1 VSRDRRTRTV
11 RFVGGKGGVGK
22 TTTATALA
30 SVAAAR
36 GHRTLLVSTDP
47 AHSTGDLLRAPLSGE
62 PTLVADR
69 RGTGGPRSGELW
81 AVEIDAQAAADAHI
95 DRVREDA
102 RSLVSR
108 EVLATVDRHLD
119 LARRAAGT
127 LESAVV
133 DRLADLLVDRS
144 HRFDRVVVDTAPTGH
159 TLRLLAMPELL
170 RGWVGGLVR
179 QRERQRGL
187 DRAVR
192 NLARDES
199 AEADPVLA
207 RLQLRSERLAGLRH
221 RIHDDALVHLVTVPE
236 RLAIEETLR
245 TEVDLSAAGLRVG
258 TLVVNQVIP
267 ADADGVFVAARRD
280 QQRLHLAD
288 LARRSRGRARIEVPL
303 LPHDVRGPDDLAA
316 IEAHV
321 AALLDDPSAR

>member
-1 VSRDRRTRTV
+1 VLLKDVSASRTV

-30 SVAAAR
+30 SVAARR
-36 GHRTLLVSTDP
+36 GDRTLLVSTDP
-47 AHSTGDLLRAPLSGE
+47 AHSTGDLLRAPLTDE
-62 PTLVADR
+62 PTEVA
-69 RGTGGPRSGELW
+69 RGLW

-108 EVLATVDRHLD
+108 EVFATVDRHLD

-199 AEADPVLA
+199 AEHDPVLA
-207 RLQLRSERLAGLRH
+207 RLQLRAERLAGLRR
-221 RIHDDALVHLVTVPE
+221 RIRDDAVVHLVTVPE

-245 TEVDLSAAGLRVG
+245 AEAELTSAGLRVG

-267 ADADGVFVAARRD
+267 DDADGSFVAARRD
-280 QQRLHLAD
+280 QQRVHLHD
-288 LARRSRGRARIEVPL
+288 LARRSRDRPRIEVPL

-321 AALLDDPSAR
+321 AALLDDPASR

>member
-1 VSRDRRTRTV
+1 VSEARTARAVRTV

-47 AHSTGDLLRAPLSGE
+47 AHSTGDLLRTPLSGE
-62 PTLVADR
+62 PTEVAA
-69 RGTGGPRSGELW
+69 GLW

-95 DRVREDA
+95 ERVAEDA
-102 RSLVSR
+102 RALVSR

-207 RLQLRSERLAGLRH
+207 RLQLRAERLAGLRR
-221 RIHDDALVHLVTVPE
+221 RIHDDAVVHLVTVPE

-245 TEVDLSAAGLRVG
+245 AEADLTSAGLRVG

-267 ADADGVFVAARRD
+267 DEADGEFISARRE
-280 QQRLHLAD
+280 QQRTHLAD
-288 LARRSRGRARIEVPL
+288 LARRSRGWSRTEVPL

-316 IEAHV
+316 IAAHV
-321 AALLDDPSAR
+321 ATLLDDPAAR

>member
-1 VSRDRRTRTV
+1 VSEARTARAVRTV

-47 AHSTGDLLRAPLSGE
+47 AHSTGDLLRTPLSGE
-62 PTLVADR
+62 PTEVAA
-69 RGTGGPRSGELW
+69 GLW

-95 DRVREDA
+95 ERVAEDA
-102 RSLVSR
+102 RALVSR

-207 RLQLRSERLAGLRH
+207 RLQLRAERLAGLRR
-221 RIHDDALVHLVTVPE
+221 RIHDDAVVHLVTVPE

-245 TEVDLSAAGLRVG
+245 AEADLTSAGLRVG

-267 ADADGVFVAARRD
+267 DEADGEFISARRE
-280 QQRLHLAD
+280 QQRTHLAD
-288 LARRSRGRARIEVPL
+288 LARRSRGWSRIEVPL
-303 LPHDVRGPDDLAA
+303 LPHDVRGSDDLAA
-316 IEAHV
+316 IAAHV
-321 AALLDDPSAR
+321 ATLLDDPAAR

>member
-1 VSRDRRTRTV
+1 VLLSARVRTV

-30 SVAAAR
+30 RAATAR
-36 GHRTLLVSTDP
+36 GWRTLLVSTDP
-47 AHSTGDLLRAPLSGE
+47 AHSTGDLLRTDL
-62 PTLVADR
+62 
-69 RGTGGPRSGELW
+69 GGRPAEVDAGLW
-81 AVEIDAQAAADAHI
+81 AVEIDAEAAADAHLE
-95 DRVREDA
+95 RVREDA
-102 RSLVSR
+102 RTLVSH

-133 DRLADLLVDRS
+133 DQLATLLVDEA

-192 NLARDES
+192 NLARDER
-199 AEADPVLA
+199 APDDPVIA
-207 RLQLRSERLAGLRH
+207 RLQLRAERLRGLRH
-221 RIHDDALVHLVTVPE
+221 RLHEDAVVHLVTVPE
-236 RLAIEETLR
+236 RLAVEETLR
-245 TEVDLSAAGLRVG
+245 ADADLRAAGLTVG

-267 ADADGVFVAARRD
+267 AEADGGFVAARRD
-280 QQRLHLAD
+280 QQRVHLTD
-288 LARRSRGRARIEVPL
+288 LRRRTSGRDHVEVPL
-303 LPHDVRGPDDLAA
+303 LPHDVRSPDDLAA
-316 IEAHV
+316 IVPHV
-321 AALLDDPSAR
+321 ARLLD

>member
-1 VSRDRRTRTV
+1 MTVATPRTV

-30 SVAAAR
+30 SVAAQR

-47 AHSTGDLLRAPLSGE
+47 AHSTGDLLRTPLSDE
-62 PTLVADR
+62 PSEVA
-69 RGTGGPRSGELW
+69 GGLW

-95 DRVREDA
+95 ERVREDA

-144 HRFDRVVVDTAPTGH
+144 HRFERVVVDTAPTGH

-199 AEADPVLA
+199 ADRDPVLA
-207 RLQLRSERLAGLRH
+207 RLQLRAERLAGLRR
-221 RIHDDALVHLVTVPE
+221 RIHDDAIVHLVTVPE

-245 TEVDLSAAGLRVG
+245 AEAELVAAGLRTG

-267 ADADGVFVAARRD
+267 ADADGAFVSARRD
-280 QQRLHLAD
+280 QQRIHLAD
-288 LARRSRGRARIEVPL
+288 LARRSRDRSCIEVPL
-303 LPHDVRGPDDLAA
+303 LAHDVRGPEDLAA

-321 AALLDDPSAR
+321 AVLLDDPAAR